1 MTLKEQDHSIAYQVE
16 IAGVPQK
23 KSQLK
28 AVVRVLGGVTDGADE
43 AGSGTATGNGTK
55 EISYKW
61 FNSETKEGTYKPVAG
76 AYGDTLPLAADA
88 VGRYYKCEAAV
99 REDTQGSVPSS
110 TMSDAVGPIADAA
123 GNPNADWLHRARY
136 GISHHLL
143 AEFMNRV
150 AAEPGDR
157 WQPDESW
164 DEVVRGFDV
173 DAYVQQ
179 VLETGAGFVILTL
192 GQNSG
197 YLLSPNATY
206 DRIAGLKPGE
216 RASTRDLP
224 MEIADALAKHG
235 IRLILYS
242 PANPPSKAHKE
253 EGDFAIN
260 RAFDYPVEIA
270 PSQETQAKWQAVIR
284 EWSDRY
290 GDKVAGWWF
299 DGMWFQEAYND
310 MTLPCNWYSLVNA
323 AKSGNALRVVAFN
336 SGIGSNIL
344 VNSPFEDY
352 TAGETNEI
360 GPLPAD
366 GRWAD
371 EANGVQWFHWT
382 FLGEFVKDLAGW
394 GNTGLNWP
402 TSDLVSW
409 VTEAVARGGVIALD
423 THVNRFGQLDRQQM
437 AQLIELK
444 GSLPHID
451 EGGS

>member
-1 MTLKEQDHSIAYQVE
+1 MSIEGAYEVT
-16 IAGVPQK
+16 IAGPLRK
-23 KSQLK
+23 KSQLQ
-28 AVVRVLGGVTDGADE
+28 AVVRPLGGMTDGAE
-43 AGSGTATGNGTK
+43 SEIESKTGTK

-61 FNSETKEGTYKPVAG
+61 FNSNAKEGTYNPVTG
-76 AYGDTLPLAADA
+76 AVQDTLPLAADA
-88 VGRYYKCEAAV
+88 VGLYYKCEVTV
-99 REDTQGSVPSS
+99 RGEDGGVGQRSA
-110 TMSDAVGPIADAA
+110 MSEPVGPIADVE

-150 AAEPGDR
+150 AAEPGEA
-157 WQPDESW
+157 WQQGESW
-164 DEVVRGFDV
+164 DEVINGFDV

-179 VLETGAGFVILTL
+179 VVETGAGFVILTL

-206 DRIAGLKPGE
+206 DRIAGVKPGE

-224 MEIADALAKHG
+224 MEIAEALAPHG

-260 RAFDYPVEIA
+260 KAFDYPVEIA

-299 DGMWFQEAYND
+299 DGMWFQQAYD
-310 MTLPCNWYSLVNA
+310 DLTLPYNWYSLVNA
-323 AKSGNALRVVAFN
+323 AKSGNASRIVAFN
-336 SGIGSNIL
+336 SGIGSDIL

-352 TAGETNEI
+352 IAGETNEI
-360 GPLPAD
+360 GPLPAG

-394 GNTGLNWP
+394 GNAGLNWP
-402 TSDLVSW
+402 TDDLVTW
-409 VTEAVARGGVIALD
+409 VTEAAARGGVIALD
-423 THVNRFGQLDRQQM
+423 AKVNRFGRLDRQQM
-437 AQLIELK
+437 AQLLAIKDGLK
-444 GSLPHID
+444 DSLND
-451 EGGS
+451 G